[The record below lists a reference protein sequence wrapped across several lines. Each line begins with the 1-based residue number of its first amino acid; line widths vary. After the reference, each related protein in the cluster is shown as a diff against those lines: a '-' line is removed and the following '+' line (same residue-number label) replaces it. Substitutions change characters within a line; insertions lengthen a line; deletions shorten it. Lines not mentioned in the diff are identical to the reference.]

1 MAQSERLRV
10 LFCDHLSMARGK
22 YLPASKIGDGSSAFC
37 QSVFGVQFD
46 KDLLPA
52 PGSKMMEGLPDML
65 ASWKAEDIR
74 PSWAD
79 GERIVVAD
87 LSEVDGTP
95 HPCCGRSALRRAIGD
110 WGEMGLKPYVG
121 IELEATAFQ
130 FNEDGSLT
138 PYDTPGG
145 FVYGTGPFNDPAGF
159 SDAIWERAE
168 AAGFRLDMITTEY
181 FAPQFEFTLGFDEAL
196 KALDDIFLFKL
207 LAREVALEHGI
218 LLTFLP
224 MPIEGIGGIGMHIN
238 FSFQDDKGNNIIGR
252 GDALGPVAE
261 GAIAGLLRHHRALA
275 GVLCPTVTS
284 YQRLQP
290 GGLAGVWNNWAV
302 NHRGVTIRAS
312 DKAGKTA
319 RLEHRMAD
327 ATANPYT
334 ATAAVLQAARLGVKD
349 ALPLPAAETGDC
361 FENQDADVQTPGS
374 LADALAELAADKA
387 LTDAIGQE
395 LVDNLVFMKTDEIAK
410 TRDLSG
416 AALRDWYIHYL

>member
-10 LFCDHLSMARGK
+10 LFCDHLAMARGK

-37 QSVFGVQFD
+37 QSLFGVQFD

-52 PGSKMMEGLPDML
+52 PGSKMMQGLPDML
-65 ASWKAEDIR
+65 ATWKGEDIR
-74 PSWAD
+74 PSWVD

-87 LSEVDGTP
+87 LTEVDGSP
-95 HPCCGRSALRRAIGD
+95 HGCCGRSALKKAITD
-110 WGEMGLKPYVG
+110 WQSDGLSPYVG

-130 FNEDGSLT
+130 FNEDGTLS

-145 FVYGTGPFNDPAGF
+145 YVYGTGPFNDPAGF
-159 SDAIWERAE
+159 SDAIWARAE
-168 AAGFRLDMITTEY
+168 EAGFRLDMITTEY

-238 FSFQDDKGNNIIGR
+238 FSFRDKAGTNVIGG
-252 GDALGPVAE
+252 GDTLGAVAE
-261 GAIAGLLRHHRALA
+261 GSIAGLVRHHRALA
-275 GVLCPTVTS
+275 GVLCPSVTS

-290 GGLAGVWNNWAV
+290 GGLAGVWNNWAI
-302 NHRGVTIRAS
+302 NHRGVTTRAS
-312 DKAGKTA
+312 DKPGKTA

-349 ALPLPAAETGDC
+349 KLPLPAAETGDC
-361 FENQDADVQTPGS
+361 FETQDADVKTPGN
-374 LADALAELAADKA
+374 LTEALKELALDTA
-387 LTDAIGQE
+387 LTSAIGQE
-395 LVDNLVFMKTDEIAK
+395 LIDNQLFMRADEIEK
-410 TRDLSG
+410 TKDLSG
-416 AALRDWYIHYL
+416 DSLRDWYIHYL

>member
-181 FAPQFEFTLGFDEAL
+181 FPPQFEFTLGFDEAL

-238 FSFQDDKGNNIIGR
+238 FSFQDDKGNNIIGG
-252 GDALGPVAE
+252 GDALGPVAK

-387 LTDAIGQE
+387 LTGAIGQE